1 MVVLMKPA
9 VVYSNHVT
17 VKWNMELE
25 RPALFEK
32 TILKRGGVVI
42 FETTDIN
49 VTEYKD
55 TSVSEGDVSYIV
67 EVHLTLVGDDGD
79 KIDFIDSGEYVYDDL
94 LIEVSDG
101 SAKFK
106 SFPELTYTVEAID
119 LLSDSDTEVV
129 EGRLQLKEV

>member
-1 MVVLMKPA
+1 MVELMKPV
-9 VVYSNHVT
+9 VVYSDHVT

-55 TSVSEGDVSYIV
+55 MSVSEGDVSYIV

-79 KIDFIDSGEYVYDDL
+79 KIDFSDSGEYVYDDL
-94 LIEVSDG
+94 LIEISDG

-106 SFPELTYTVEAID
+106 SFPELTYTVAAID
-119 LLSDSDTEVV
+119 MLSDSDTEVV